1 MEAITRGAQRNN
13 DPAACS
19 AHACCRYPGK
29 YAGKARERLAALFAQ
44 KQQGDAQQQQPNV
57 VVVNPNQ
64 QQPQQQLAAQA
75 VQPAAGA
82 AGAQPGFTSLGGSGV
97 SIATSTPLSL
107 SNPIEL
113 DIPSFTKDDTIVS
126 GGLGGLLGGMFG
138 RRRLQQQQGAG
149 IGDW

>member
-1 MEAITRGAQRNN
+1 
-13 DPAACS
+13 
-19 AHACCRYPGK
+19 
-29 YAGKARERLAALFAQ
+29 
-44 KQQGDAQQQQPNV
+44 

-64 QQPQQQLAAQA
+64 QPQPQLAAQA
-75 VQPAAGA
+75 VQPA